1 MNSPWEAHERNAAVR
16 RSSQPAE
23 PPLLQRD
30 SQCGS
35 LPAGRFVVGML
46 AATSLPRSL
55 YCR

>member
-1 MNSPWEAHERNAAVR
+1 MNSPWEARERTAAAR
-16 RSSQPAE
+16 RSSQSAE

-46 AATSLPRSL
+46 AKAALPCGR
-55 YCR
+55 YC

>member
-1 MNSPWEAHERNAAVR
+1 MNSPWEARERTAAAR
-16 RSSQPAE
+16 RSSQSAE

-46 AATSLPRSL
+46 AKAALPCGR